1 MGWNSTGHMNN
12 LGSVEIS
19 DLSILRK
26 RCIANNLESIVSL
39 GQKGV
44 PYIKGRKHIDLCNVY
59 RKMMVQ
65 VTIYNNSYRTHKLDQ
80 VSKVLL
86 GHGKYKNFS
95 GLDFKN
101 LPIEEQIEY
110 SLRDSELVMDLSKHE
125 NYEVLDALYAVSEIT
140 ELDYE
145 QVCRTNLST
154 WWSAI
159 FNKMVKNGECR
170 PPVKTSLSGTYKGAE
185 VIEPKQGFYHNVVV
199 VDATSLYPSVGINYN
214 LSFDTINCKCCK
226 DNQGQNISHF
236 RR

>member
-1 MGWNSTGHMNN
+1 VDS
-12 LGSVEIS
+12 GSVTQVIEAASFVDSNGKSTVLLRSDFQDSEKRLLLHIS
-19 DLSILRK
+19 S
-26 RCIANNLESIVSL
+26 NNLESIVSL
-39 GQKGV
+39 GQKGL

-65 VTIYNNSYRTHKLDQ
+65 VTIYNNSYRAHKLDE

-125 NYEVLDALYAVSEIT
+125 NYEVLHALYAVSEIT

-154 WWSAI
+154 WW
-159 FNKMVKNGECR
+159 GE
-170 PPVKTSLSGTYKGAE
+170 
-185 VIEPKQGFYHNVVV
+185 
-199 VDATSLYPSVGINYN
+199 
-214 LSFDTINCKCCK
+214 
-226 DNQGQNISHF
+226 NISYF